1 MQHRVHNFSFRRSL
15 GRAAVIAA
23 LCATVSTPVLA
34 AICPAPDEHD
44 SLTVRALQSR
54 LMVAALSC
62 SARDDYNRFVHRYTP
77 HLADHAT
84 SMRKWFRKLH
94 GRGHKR
100 EVNRF
105 VTRLANDAS
114 MLSIRNRPQFCAQS
128 QDALSALLAAPRN
141 QSWPTLRA
149 VALET
154 RWTRAL
160 PPECEALSQNR
171 NAK

>member
-1 MQHRVHNFSFRRSL
+1 M
-15 GRAAVIAA
+15 
-23 LCATVSTPVLA
+23 
-34 AICPAPDEHD
+34 CPAPDEHD

-62 SARDDYNRFVHRYTP
+62 SARDDYNRFVNRYTP
-77 HLADHAT
+77 HLADHAA

-94 GRGHKR
+94 GGGHR
-100 EVNRF
+100 QEVNRF

-128 QDALSALLAAPRN
+128 RDALSALLAAPRH

-154 RWTRAL
+154 RWIRAL
-160 PPECEALSQNR
+160 PAGCEALSQNG
-171 NAK
+171 NTK